1 MAPNPRHLI
10 LNLLL
15 GAGSEPLPARTAV
28 AACALFGLR
37 ENSVRVAL
45 VRLAA
50 SGLVEPAGRGSYRLG
65 PQAAGLAAD
74 VGQWRGSA
82 ARLRAWQGSWIAVHT
97 PPGAP
102 AGVAVEGTA
111 AGARKASPGSTGAAT
126 SGSARTIT
134 PGSARA
140 ITPDG
145 ARAITPGGARAAR
158 RTRERALRLLGLREL
173 DRGLHLRP
181 DNLAGSAA
189 AVRERLARLGLDG
202 DAAVFLARD
211 LDPLR
216 DKRARALW
224 DGAALNRGYRATR
237 QRLERWLEHA
247 GRLPLADAARD
258 SFTLG
263 HDAIHQLVFDP
274 LLPAPL
280 VDADARQRFIDAVVR
295 FDAAGQTI
303 WKRFR
308 EETTA

>member
-15 GAGSEPLPARTAV
+15 GAGGEPLPARTAV

-50 SGLVEPAGRGSYRLG
+50 AGLVEPAGRGSYRLG
-65 PQAAGLAAD
+65 PRATGLATEVAP
-74 VGQWRGSA
+74 WRSSA
-82 ARLRAWQGSWIAVHT
+82 ARLEAWQGGWIAVHT
-97 PPGAP
+97 APGAP
-102 AGVAVEGTA
+102 ASAACRGTPKDDRTA
-111 AGARKASPGSTGAAT
+111 TAGGARAATAGGTRAATPGGTGAPSPGS
-126 SGSARTIT
+126 
-134 PGSARA
+134 
-140 ITPDG
+140 
-145 ARAITPGGARAAR
+145 ARAAR

-189 AVRERLARLGLDG
+189 AVRERLVRLGLDG
-202 DAAVFLARD
+202 DAAVFVARD
-211 LDPLR
+211 LDPAR
-216 DKRARALW
+216 EQRARALW
-224 DGAALNRGYRATR
+224 DGAALNRAYRATR
-237 QRLERWLEHA
+237 QRLERWLARA
-247 GRLPLADAARD
+247 GRLPLADAARE

-280 VDADARQRFIDAVVR
+280 VDADVRQRFIDAVVR

-308 EETTA
+308 EENAA

>member
-15 GAGSEPLPARTAV
+15 GAGGEPLPARTAV
-28 AACALFGLR
+28 AACTLFGLR

-45 VRLAA
+45 ARLAA
-50 SGLVEPAGRGSYRLG
+50 AGLVEPAGRGSYRLG
-65 PQAAGLAAD
+65 PQAAGLAAE
-74 VGQWRGSA
+74 VAPWRGSA
-82 ARLRAWQGSWIAVHT
+82 ARLGDWQGGWIAVHT

-102 AGVAVEGTA
+102 AGVAVGGTA
-111 AGARKASPGSTGAAT
+111 AGARNASPGSTGAAT
-126 SGSARTIT
+126 TGGAHAATPGGAHAIT
-134 PGSARA
+134 PG
-140 ITPDG
+140 G

-158 RTRERALRLLGLREL
+158 RTRERALGLLGLREL

-181 DNLAGSAA
+181 DNLAGGAA

-202 DAAVFLARD
+202 DAAVFVARD
-211 LDPLR
+211 LDPAR
-216 DKRARALW
+216 EQRARTLW

-237 QRLERWLEHA
+237 QRLQRWLA
-247 GRLPLADAARD
+247 RADRLPLADAARE

-295 FDAAGQTI
+295 FDAAGQAI

-308 EETTA
+308 EENAA